1 MPESCCPS
9 RSKYHN
15 DALSYCVRSVW
26 VHTRC
31 TAVEPLTL
39 WIRWLRLSHLGH
51 KVLVVQKCYHP
62 AMSPSSIA
70 VAQCLSLVLRDLWE
84 KSSSRSCSAL
94 VQDSNPSTCWLDP
107 HRRRTA
113 KLVSRSSSITKLV
126 LKHFFFFLKIFFGD
140 SCWNL
145 CTIIVTKK
153 NFPPKKVFD
162 IIRREQPESL
172 KKLIAMEGDV
182 TLPSFGLSPTDLQL
196 LIDTVSVVFNSA
208 ATVRFDEDLKTA
220 IEMNVKGPRRLL
232 EICRQMKQLEV
243 RRYIWA
249 SIKRAKILLF
259 PRWLIIILE
268 STERSSCLDG
278 FQQPGQGRNRRED
291 LSFGRYWPCQT
302 DWFYRF
308 SRYWSCQSLHKRV
321 RIIDFFFKKNENHL
335 KIWGKQS

>member
-31 TAVEPLTL
+31 TTVEPLTL

-62 AMSPSSIA
+62 AMSPSSTA

-126 LKHFFFFLKIFFGD
+126 LTIIFFLKKFFFLWLLLKFVYNHCDQKKFPTQKGFRHHQTGAARI
-140 SCWNL
+140 
-145 CTIIVTKK
+145 TKK
-153 NFPPKKVFD
+153 AD
-162 IIRREQPESL
+162 CYGGRRDPAL
-172 KKLIAMEGDV
+172 LW
-182 TLPSFGLSPTDLQL
+182 SFT
-196 LIDTVSVVFNSA
+196 
-208 ATVRFDEDLKTA
+208 
-220 IEMNVKGPRRLL
+220 
-232 EICRQMKQLEV
+232 
-243 RRYIWA
+243 
-249 SIKRAKILLF
+249 
-259 PRWLIIILE
+259 
-268 STERSSCLDG
+268 
-278 FQQPGQGRNRRED
+278 
-291 LSFGRYWPCQT
+291 
-302 DWFYRF
+302 
-308 SRYWSCQSLHKRV
+308 YWSATLDRHCLCRFQLSGYGEVWWGLENRHR
-321 RIIDFFFKKNENHL
+321 NER
-335 KIWGKQS
+335 